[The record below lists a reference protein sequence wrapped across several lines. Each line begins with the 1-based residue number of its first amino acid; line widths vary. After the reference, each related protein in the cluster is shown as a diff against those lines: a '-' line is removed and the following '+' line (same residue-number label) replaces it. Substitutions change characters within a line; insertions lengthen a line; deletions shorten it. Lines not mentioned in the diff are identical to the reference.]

1 MERRKEIPAGSATAL
16 LVELDSSVAQ
26 GRKGEILAAVAFA
39 LDAVYRVM
47 ASAPR
52 PHAGDGAQ
60 ALAMSHLATR
70 SLSDLVAS
78 AHLASHAYLQQAY
91 TVLRPVLENC
101 DLLELFYREPREAL
115 LWLESDKPG
124 RLFRPGEV
132 RKRVEAPTEDGDAYG
147 YLSELGSHPRAAGS
161 RIASVFHLSDTGLL
175 ERVESRIGPFLL
187 SDPATVEIYLWIFQV
202 LVRFAGKLRR
212 MSVVDS
218 ALSDEAWS
226 TAFLASVLAAG
237 RGCKLI
243 HAELL
248 DLGFEGDR
256 AYLDNVYDGL
266 FSQIVEYRRAAG
278 YRTPGWVVLGGAPLP
293 GPSSTA

>member
-1 MERRKEIPAGSATAL
+1 MEQRKEIPADSATAL
-16 LVELDSSVAQ
+16 LVELDSPVAE

-39 LDAVYRVM
+39 LDALYRVM
-47 ASAPR
+47 GSAAR
-52 PHAGDGAQ
+52 PHTGDGAQ
-60 ALAMSHLATR
+60 ALAMTHLATR
-70 SLSDLVAS
+70 SMSDLVAS

-101 DLLELFYREPREAL
+101 DLLELFYREPGEAL
-115 LWLESDKPG
+115 LWLESAEPG
-124 RLFRPGEV
+124 RLFRPGDV
-132 RKRVEAPTEDGDAYG
+132 RKRVEAPSEDGDAYG

-161 RIASVFHLSDTGLL
+161 RIASVFHLSNQGSL

-187 SDPATVEIYLWIFQV
+187 SDPATVEIYIWVFQV

-212 MSVVDS
+212 LSVVDG
-218 ALSDEAWS
+218 AFSDEAWS
-226 TAFLASVLAAG
+226 TVFLATVLAAA

-248 DLGFEGDR
+248 DLGFEADC
-256 AYLDNVYDGL
+256 AHLDNVYDGL
-266 FSQIVEYRRAAG
+266 FSQIVEYRRAAR

-293 GPSSTA
+293 DPSSTA

>member
-16 LVELDSSVAQ
+16 LVELDSSVAE

-47 ASAPR
+47 GSAPR
-52 PHAGDGAQ
+52 PHAGNSAQ

-70 SLSDLVAS
+70 SMSDLVAS

-101 DLLELFYREPREAL
+101 DLLELFYREPGEAL
-115 LWLESDKPG
+115 LWLESAEPG
-124 RLFRPGEV
+124 RLFRPAEV
-132 RKRVEAPTEDGDAYG
+132 RRRVEAPAEDGDAYG

-161 RIASVFHLSDTGLL
+161 RIASVFRLSEQGLL
-175 ERVESRIGPFLL
+175 ESVESRIGPFLL
-187 SDPATVEIYLWIFQV
+187 SHPATVEIYMWVFQV
-202 LVRFAGKLRR
+202 LVRFVGKLRR
-212 MSVVDS
+212 MSVVDD
-218 ALSDEAWS
+218 AFSDETWS
-226 TAFLASVLAAG
+226 TAFLATVLAAA

-248 DLGFEGDR
+248 DLGVGGEC

-266 FSQIVEYRRAAG
+266 FVQIVEYRRVAG

-293 GPSSTA
+293 DPGSTV